1 MHVLGGSSSMERS
14 RLKTVVRR
22 IALANALVMLLVLI
36 QGSLVTNTN
45 SADGCGNSW
54 PLCHG
59 QFIPEYTLKTAIEFS
74 HRFVTTIATVL
85 IFATAIGALK
95 LYRHR
100 REMRIYVPIMIAFLF
115 LQAGLG
121 AAAVMW
127 PQSEEVKALHFG
139 ISLIAF
145 ASTVLVAALMY
156 DIDSWDTL
164 RDRPT
169 SKRLRWT
176 VLGLTGYT
184 YIVVYLGAYVRHTN
198 SMLACLD
205 WPLCNGR
212 IYPGLSGPVGIAFT
226 HRVSAALLV
235 VGVGVLLYWTRGLRE
250 TRPDL
255 FWGSVAAFVF
265 VSIQAI
271 GGGIVVLTQV
281 STLATISHSIL
292 VSLFFGTM
300 AYLSV
305 HVMPRPAA
313 AQLPARQRND
323 SSKTIPAA
331 STLSAPGD

>member
-1 MHVLGGSSSMERS
+1 MDRA
-14 RLKTVVRR
+14 RLKTIVRR
-22 IALANALVMLLVLI
+22 IAVANAAVMLVVLI
-36 QGSLVTNTN
+36 QGALVTNTG

-59 QFIPEYTLKTAIEFS
+59 KFIPQYTLETAIEFS

-100 REMRIYVPIMIAFLF
+100 REMRVYIPIMITFLF

-127 PQSEEVKALHFG
+127 PQSDEVKALHFG

-145 ASTVLVAALMY
+145 ASTVLVAAFMY
-156 DIDSWDTL
+156 DIDGWDTL
-164 RDRPT
+164 RDRPV
-169 SKRLRWT
+169 SQRLRW
-176 VLGLTGYT
+176 VVWGLTGYT

-205 WPLCNGR
+205 WPLCNGSVF
-212 IYPGLSGPVGIAFT
+212 PGFSGPVGIAFG
-226 HRVSAALLV
+226 HRISAAVLI
-235 VGVGVLLYWTRGLRE
+235 VGMAALLYWTRGLRE

-255 FWGSVAAFVF
+255 FWGSIVAFGFV
-265 VSIQAI
+265 VAQAI
-271 GGGIVVLTQV
+271 GGGIVVLTKV
-281 STLATISHSIL
+281 DTLATMSHSIL

-305 HVMPRPAA
+305 HVLPRPEAER
-313 AQLPARQRND
+313 LPAERPSDSRQLA
-323 SSKTIPAA
+323 PARSTA
-331 STLSAPGD
+331 SFPGD